1 MPRMG
6 AIQLTLGTP
15 DVPKH
20 VHVQALLP
28 RIAGSSS
35 PCTPFLK
42 NAPPF
47 FHRRTSADFL
57 IQYSATNAKQG
68 RPRDVPSEM
77 EQPFHSDDGWCYVDV
92 LASAWN
98 NTQRQKHSILKVKE
112 GLLQLEFALD

>member
-1 MPRMG
+1 MP
-6 AIQLTLGTP
+6 
-15 DVPKH
+15 
-20 VHVQALLP
+20 
-28 RIAGSSS
+28 
-35 PCTPFLK
+35 
-42 NAPPF
+42 PPF

-112 GLLQLEFALD
+112 GLLQLD